1 MRTPNKPNH
10 LAGTCTQPDMH
21 PTNQPAKQA
30 ATPINNQQSPNT
42 IADMQEQSSG
52 ATPIEQTGQSQCE
65 WCVLQSAIYICWCTD
80 DTCTLYICT
89 TTLVLQPNLAGNN
102 VDGIVDSCGCSVERL
117 CNQLTEVCACFF
129 VAEMHH
135 ELVLEIYNVL
145 TALQLWQAR

>member
-1 MRTPNKPNH
+1 MN
-10 LAGTCTQPDMH
+10 
-21 PTNQPAKQA
+21 NQVVQHQSNKQA
-30 ATPINNQQSPNT
+30 NLNA
-42 IADMQEQSSG
+42 SG
-52 ATPIEQTGQSQCE
+52 AYCNLLFTFVGA
-65 WCVLQSAIYICWCTD
+65 LM
-80 DTCTLYICT
+80 TCTLYICT